1 MTTRINKGSQRVD
14 MVKMKNARNLQVMF
28 SKRLAGL
35 FKKACELCMLCGAKI
50 IIVAFSPGDK
60 GDFSFGPPRINPSV
74 ERFLGR
80 NFPQPNNNVHN
91 QQIVA
96 LREGGISELNTKLMN
111 LEGILEME
119 INPGQS
125 LGELGRELMV

>member
-1 MTTRINKGSQRVD
+1 MATRINKGSQRVD
-14 MVKMKNARNLQVMF
+14 MVKMKNARNLQVTF

-35 FKKACELCMLCGAKI
+35 LKKALELCMLCGAKI
-50 IIVAFSPGDK
+50 IIVAFSPSDN
-60 GDFSFGPPRINPSV
+60 GDFSFGPTSISPSV

-80 NFPQPNNNVHN
+80 KFPQPNNDVHN

-96 LREGGISELNTKLMN
+96 LIEGGICELNTKLRN

-119 INPGQS
+119 INRGPS
-125 LGELGRELMV
+125 LGELGR